1 MLFSKKSITDKLN
14 MKSGLN
20 IIIVGCGTVG
30 RTLVEQLSK
39 ENHDI
44 TVIDTGSERIADITN
59 QFDVLG
65 IVGNGASFNV
75 QREAGIKDADLI
87 IAVTDSDELNLLCCT
102 VASRVTDC
110 AAIAKVSKPAYSHE
124 IDYIK
129 EKLGLAMI
137 INPEY
142 EAAREMSRVLCLP
155 TALEV
160 TSFAHG
166 KAELVKIRIPK
177 GNTLDSKTVK
187 QIGAVTDSVLICA
200 VERNN
205 NIYIP
210 SGDFELKSGDVISFV
225 APSKR
230 VGEFLKFI
238 GFKSNKVSNAMII
251 GGNDAGF
258 YLAKMLTANGISVKL
273 IEKDKARC
281 EEISAAIPKAVVI
294 NGNGTDE
301 DLLIEEGLLTCEAF
315 VPITSSDEENILLA
329 LNAKQNSD
337 AKLVTKINRIAFKQ
351 AINNLDLGSVV
362 YPRYITSEAII
373 AYVRAK
379 KASMGSNVETLYH
392 MFDNRVEA
400 VEFKVDKPSRVTDVP
415 LSELKLKSDLLIC
428 FISRRGKIIIPSG
441 QDCILPGD
449 NVMIVSTHT
458 GFNDISNILA

>member
-1 MLFSKKSITDKLN
+1 MLFNRKMLTEKIN

-39 ENHDI
+39 ENHNI
-44 TVIDTGSERIADITN
+44 TIIDSDSERISNITN

-65 IVGNGASFNV
+65 IVGNGASFKV
-75 QREAGIKDADLI
+75 QREAGIADADLI

-102 VASRVTDC
+102 VASRVTEC
-110 AAIAKVSKPAYSHE
+110 SAIAKVSKPAYSHE
-124 IDYIK
+124 LDYIK

-142 EAAREMSRVLCLP
+142 EAAREISRVLCLP

-160 TSFAHG
+160 SSFAHG
-166 KAELVKIRIPK
+166 KAELVKIRIPN
-177 GNTLDSKTVK
+177 GNMLDSKTVAD
-187 QIGAVTDSVLICA
+187 IGSVTKDVLICA

-205 NIYIP
+205 TIHIP
-210 SGDFELKSGDVISFV
+210 GGDFELKSGDVISFV
-225 APSKR
+225 SPSKQ
-230 VGEFLKFI
+230 VGDFLKQI
-238 GFKSNKVSNAMII
+238 GFKSNKVSDAMII

-258 YLAKMLTANGISVKL
+258 YLAKMLTANGIAVKL
-273 IEKDKARC
+273 IEKDKERC
-281 EEISAAIPKAVVI
+281 EEISASIPKAVVI
-294 NGNGTDE
+294 NGIGTDE
-301 DLLIEEGLLTCEAF
+301 DLLIEEGISSCEAF
-315 VPITSSDEENILLA
+315 VSLTNSDEENILLA
-329 LNAKQNSD
+329 LNAKQNST
-337 AKLVTKINRIAFKQ
+337 AKLVTKINRISFKQ
-351 AINNLDLGSVV
+351 AINTLDLGSVV
-362 YPRYITSEAII
+362 YPRYITSESII

-392 MFDNRVEA
+392 MFDNRAEA
-400 VEFKVDKPSRVTDVP
+400 VEFKVDKPSKVTNVP
-415 LSELKLKSDLLIC
+415 IMDLKLKNDLLIC

-449 NVMIVSTHT
+449 NVMIVTTHS

>member
-1 MLFSKKSITDKLN
+1 MLFNKKNITEKLN
-14 MKSGLN
+14 MKAGLK
-20 IIIVGCGTVG
+20 IIIVGCGTIG

-44 TVIDTGSERIADITN
+44 TVIDSDSVKIADITN

-75 QREAGIKDADLI
+75 QRDAGITEADLI

-124 IDYIK
+124 LDYIK
-129 EKLGLAMI
+129 DKLGLAMI

-142 EAAREMSRVLCLP
+142 EAAREICRVLCIP

-160 TSFAHG
+160 GAFAHG
-166 KAELVKIRIPK
+166 KAEIVKIRIPN
-177 GNTLDSKTVK
+177 GNMLDSKTVAD
-187 QIGAVTDSVLICA
+187 IGAVTSDVLICA

-205 NIYIP
+205 TIHIP
-210 SGDFELKSGDVISFV
+210 GGDFELKSGDVMSFV

-230 VGEFLKFI
+230 VGEFLKSI
-238 GFKSNKVSNAMII
+238 GFKSNKVSDAIII
-251 GGNDAGF
+251 GGNDAGY
-258 YLAKMLTANGISVKL
+258 YLAKMLVANNISVKL
-273 IEKDKARC
+273 IEKNKERC
-281 EEISAAIPKAVVI
+281 EELSAFIPKAVII
-294 NGNGTDE
+294 NGNGMDE
-301 DLLIEEGLLTCEAF
+301 DLLIEEGISSCEAF
-315 VPITSSDEENILLA
+315 VPLTSSDEENILLT
-329 LNAKQNSD
+329 LNAKQNST

-351 AINNLDLGSVV
+351 AINSLDLGSVV

-392 MFDNRVEA
+392 MFDNRAEA
-400 VEFKVDKPSRVTDVP
+400 VEFKVDKHSKVTNIP
-415 LSELKLKSDLLIC
+415 IMNLKLKDNLLIC

-449 NVMIVSTHT
+449 NVMIVTTHS